1 MVATSNPIEQE
12 TTRNKQRNQIL
23 RLLDYIWA
31 SWYLLP
37 VVFFSMTVAT
47 LLDLVPPWL
56 TGAVLID
63 QVIVARDTSL
73 LIWIVLGLGGAI
85 LFRQIFDFIQ
95 RYYLALLVQRIIHRL
110 RCDLY
115 EHIGNLPMGYFSK
128 TPVGD
133 LVSRQ
138 TTDAHALE
146 DGLEALIKEAGVHII
161 RIAGILGFLFYLNA
175 QLTFIILPFAIVLL
189 VVMNVSRRI
198 VKGASYSVRQR
209 LGHLSTLATETLS
222 GIGVVKAFG
231 MERTELGRYSDQSQN
246 ILQANL
252 GLARLEGL
260 YSATV
265 ELILVG
271 ITLTI
276 VWLAAPQVLADE
288 MSVGALVSYLI
299 YLTRLQNPLKGLSK
313 ANFEVQKAM
322 GAAQRIF
329 AVLDTR
335 NERRESPGTVKL
347 RRSEGGIRFDNVTF
361 GYHPESPVLRNF
373 SLDVHS
379 GTSVALVGPSGVGKT
394 TLINLLLKFYPPD
407 EGRISIDGHL
417 LDEVS
422 TDSLRQ
428 QIALVHQE
436 PYLFSTTVRENILY
450 GRPEASPH
458 DVEQAARAANIHDFV
473 ADLPRGYDTA
483 VGQRGVALSGGQRQR
498 IALARAFLKDAPIL
512 LLDEATT
519 SVDSEAE
526 ALIQDALAS
535 LMVGRTTIIIAH
547 RLSTLHHAERIFI
560 LEDGHISQEG
570 SHEEL
575 LSGKGLYRRLHDLQA
590 LDRLAQA

>member
-1 MVATSNPIEQE
+1 
-12 TTRNKQRNQIL
+12 
-23 RLLDYIWA
+23 
-31 SWYLLP
+31 
-37 VVFFSMTVAT
+37 MTVAT

-56 TGAVLID
+56 TGVVLID
-63 QVIVARDTSL
+63 RVIVAQDTSL
-73 LIWIVLGLGGAI
+73 LIWIVLGLVGAI
-85 LFRQIFDFIQ
+85 LLRQIFDFTQ
-95 RYYLALLVQRIIHRL
+95 RYFLALLDQRVIHRL

-138 TTDAHALE
+138 ITDAHALE

-161 RIAGILGFLFYLNA
+161 SILGILGFLFYLNA
-175 QLTFIILPFAIVLL
+175 KLTLLILPFALVLL
-189 VVMNVSRRI
+189 VVMHVSRRV
-198 VKGASYSVRQR
+198 VKGASYGVRQR

-231 MERTELGRYSDQSQN
+231 MERTELNRFSSQSQN

-252 GLARLEGL
+252 GLARLEGF
-260 YSATV
+260 YSAIV

-271 ITLTI
+271 TTVII

-329 AVLDTR
+329 AVLDTPT
-335 NERRESPGTVKL
+335 ERPEAPGTIKL
-347 RRSEGGIRFDNVTF
+347 RRVEGGIRFDDVTF
-361 GYHPESPVLRNF
+361 GYRPDSPVLRNF
-373 SLDVHS
+373 SLEVQP
-379 GTSVALVGPSGVGKT
+379 GTSVALVGPSGAGKT
-394 TLINLLLKFYPPD
+394 TLINLLLKFYPSND
-407 EGRISIDGHL
+407 GRISIDGHPI
-417 LDEVS
+417 DRIS

-450 GRPEASPH
+450 GRPEASPTE
-458 DVEQAARAANIHDFV
+458 VEQAARAANIHEFI
-473 ADLPRGYDTA
+473 AALPQGYDTA

-526 ALIQDALAS
+526 ALIQEALAS

-547 RLSTLHHAERIFI
+547 RLSSLHHAERIFI

-575 LSGKGLYRRLHDLQA
+575 LSGKGLYRRLRDLQA
-590 LDRLAQA
+590 LDGLAPA